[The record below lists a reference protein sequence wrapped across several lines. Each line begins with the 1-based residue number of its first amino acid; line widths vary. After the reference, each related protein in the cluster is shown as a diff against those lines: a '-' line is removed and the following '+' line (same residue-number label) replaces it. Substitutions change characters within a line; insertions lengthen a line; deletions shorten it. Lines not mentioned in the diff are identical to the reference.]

1 MPPNRTSPIR
11 ILAADDHTLLRT
23 ALCQLLDAE
32 EDMQVVAQTGSGVA
46 LPELVAAYRPNV
58 VLLDVEMP
66 GSHPQTMAR
75 TLLSR
80 FPGLRLIIL
89 SMYDGQPLVQELL
102 ALGVRGYLHKS
113 VSRESLVS
121 TIRTAAADEH
131 QVTVSVSRT
140 SFSPAA
146 EPTPPVARLSSRE
159 LGVLEHVAAALS
171 NRQIAVLLGITEGTV
186 KRHLRNI
193 FEKLGAVS
201 RIDAV
206 NKAVAA
212 ELIKSPVVPPQR
224 SHAMSAGAG
233 IP

>member
-1 MPPNRTSPIR
+1 MAIRTAPIR

-32 EDMQVVAQTGSGVA
+32 EDMKVVAQTGSGTA
-46 LPELVAAYRPNV
+46 LPELVAAHRPDV

-66 GSHPQTMAR
+66 GSHPQTMSR
-75 TLLSR
+75 TLLTR
-80 FPGLRLIIL
+80 FPWMRLIIL
-89 SMYDGQPLVQELL
+89 SMYDGPPLVQELL

-121 TIRTAAADEH
+121 TIRTAARDDQ

-140 SFSPAA
+140 SLSALTADPAVSA
-146 EPTPPVARLSSRE
+146 ARLSSRE
-159 LGVLEHVAAALS
+159 LGVLEHVANALS
-171 NRQIAVLLGITEGTV
+171 NRQIAALLGITEGTV

-193 FEKLGAVS
+193 FDKLGAVS

-212 ELIKSPVVPPQR
+212 ELINPPVVPPQR
-224 SHAMSAGAG
+224 S
-233 IP
+233 PVLERL